1 MPGAVTPEHFARVLA
16 SRRSTQ
22 EFFLRHGAVCLG
34 LSSGAAQ
41 DLALNAADAA
51 GASQVAVLVWSV
63 TANPAYANGRIPAA
77 VGNR

>member
-1 MPGAVTPEHFARVLA
+1 MPGAFTPEGFARVLA
-16 SRRSTQ
+16 SRRSAQ

-51 GASQVAVLVWSV
+51 GASQAVAVVGPV